1 MPRVLLSVALFAPLC
16 LQAVDRE
23 GMDWDGVPH
32 TYCSKGGSSVPL
44 QEDDSM
50 GFDMTGT
57 QCRELCHEKTD
68 CRFYTYGRW
77 EKGLSPK
84 FGGYYG
90 KMRCQLY
97 AVCDQKP
104 LKGVTLFVKP
114 GIPGAEKKAEALNN
128 RLLVPVLVASGLVL
142 AAVAYQFGRSS
153 STAFKDA
160 GDTGAAATPKVLLA
174 GDVAHVPRVKT
185 EERPGLQPETSSA
198 PQLEPDGKI
207 LLDLTS
213 ARQQALAKSATV
225 EGDQQAPR
233 LEPSAS
239 EESVEETEAAKP
251 SEQLT
256 TKPAAEPLASEDE
269 CEIDLSDL
277 RPE

>member
-1 MPRVLLSVALFAPLC
+1 MPCALLSIALFAPLC

-23 GMDWDGVPH
+23 GVDWDGVPN

-57 QCRELCHEKTD
+57 QCRELCHEKPD

-77 EKGLSPK
+77 EKGMSPT

-104 LKGVTLFVKP
+104 LKGMTLFVKP
-114 GIPGAEKKAEALNN
+114 GIPGVEKKAEALGS

-142 AAVAYQFGRSS
+142 AAAAFQFGRSS
-153 STAFKDA
+153 TAAKDSGNA
-160 GDTGAAATPKVLLA
+160 GAAASPKVSLP
-174 GDVAHVPRVKT
+174 GDVPHVPSVKI
-185 EERPGLQPETSSA
+185 EERPGFQPETSSD
-198 PQLEPDGKI
+198 PQPEPDGKI
-207 LLDLTS
+207 LLDLTA
-213 ARQQALAKSATV
+213 ARQQALTKAAAV
-225 EGDQQAPR
+225 EGDRQAPR

-251 SEQLT
+251 SEQVT
-256 TKPAAEPLASEDE
+256 TNSAAEPLASEDE
-269 CEIDLSDL
+269 CEIDLRDL